1 MCTPK
6 LISRKT
12 FLKAG
17 LALAATPL
25 LRYVPAHAAA
35 ADVSEVAPG
44 VFVHQGRYEVQ
55 SPENRGDMANASF
68 VVGSEAVAVID
79 TSGSAV
85 MGRELRDAIRAVTN
99 KPIKYVINT
108 HMHPDHV
115 FGNAAFNQDN
125 PTFVG
130 HYKLAR
136 ALGTR
141 SQGYITANKQML
153 GEATFEGSEIILP
166 TLVDQGTHD
175 ARSRRPHAAAGAASQ
190 RRIPTTISSSPISKT
205 NTLFLGDLLF
215 SVHVPTIDGS
225 IKGWLA
231 LLDEMGKRK
240 AARVVPGHG
249 PKTMELPEAL
259 EPEQRY
265 LGDHRSRC
273 APSDR
278 GRQDAVGSDE
288 NGGILRKR
296 RLEAVRPVSCPQ
308 RHRGIRRTGM
318 GMIYCSQ
325 SCNEEHGTMPHTFIS
340 LAQSLRPRRTGG
352 IPPRP
357 RRCRTHAP
365 KRMSGPSSRS
375 RLSATGRSR
384 KRTAWWCSRPHRRS
398 RMPPSFR

>member
-1 MCTPK
+1 MCTPF

-12 FLKAG
+12 VLRAG
-17 LALAATPL
+17 LALAASPL
-25 LRYVPAHAAA
+25 LRYVPAYAAA

-55 SPENRGDMANASF
+55 SPDNRGDVANASF

-85 MGRELRDAIRAVTN
+85 MGEDLRDAIRAVTN

-115 FGNAAFNQDN
+115 LGNAAFETDK

-141 SQGYITANKQML
+141 AESYLTANKQML
-153 GEATFEGSEIILP
+153 GDEAFAGSEIILP
-166 TLVDQGTHD
+166 TL
-175 ARSRRPHAAAGAASQ
+175 A
-190 RRIPTTISSSPISKT
+190 IKEPTTLDLGDRELLLEPQATAHTDNDLIVTDTKT
-205 NTLFLGDLLF
+205 DTLFLGDLLF

-231 LLDEMGKRK
+231 LLDELGNRK

-249 PKTMELPEAL
+249 PKTMELPGAL

-265 LGDHRSRC
+265 LATIAADVR
-273 APSDR
+273 
-278 GRQDAVGSDE
+278 RQIAEGKTLAEATKTAGFSEKDAWKLFDQYHVRNVTAAFAE
-288 NGGILRKR
+288 
-296 RLEAVRPVSCPQ
+296 LEW
-308 RHRGIRRTGM
+308 
-318 GMIYCSQ
+318 
-325 SCNEEHGTMPHTFIS
+325 E
-340 LAQSLRPRRTGG
+340 
-352 IPPRP
+352 
-357 RRCRTHAP
+357 
-365 KRMSGPSSRS
+365 
-375 RLSATGRSR
+375 
-384 KRTAWWCSRPHRRS
+384 
-398 RMPPSFR
+398 